1 MISVCFAVLQ
11 KYVDQPPIPMAQPE
25 LCLIHHAMTGSGDG
39 ENIKQRC
46 GSKANLFEHKAP
58 FESFFI

>member
-11 KYVDQPPIPMAQPE
+11 KYADQPPIPMAQPE

-39 ENIKQRC
+39 ENINAVAAR
-46 GSKANLFEHKAP
+46 P
-58 FESFFI
+58 I

>member
-39 ENIKQRC
+39 ENINAVAA
-46 GSKANLFEHKAP
+46 SKANFYLSSRH
-58 FESFFI
+58 